1 MSLIKKLKGL
11 NTYDFAIIGAGI
23 GGLTTAAILSKE
35 GYKVALIEKN
45 TYVGGNLSTFK
56 RQGITFDTGV
66 HYTGGFDEGELFD
79 SLFKYLG
86 IKNKIHVQRQNI
98 DCFDKISYMGEEFE
112 FAQGYDLHQEKL
124 SEYFPKYKKEIAN
137 YLNAIKQHGSVD
149 NIKALFEKE
158 INLDTLSVNA
168 YTKSKE
174 LLKDPKLL
182 NVLTATNALY
192 SGVKE
197 KTPFLIH
204 AHVMDAYIKSSW
216 KFVNGGQ
223 HVADALADA
232 IKQNGG
238 EIFLGAEADTFK
250 YSDKDIESIILKSG
264 ETIRAKRFITTLH
277 PSLVVKMMPKDK
289 LRKVFRKRILS
300 MENTMS
306 MFSVYLVMKEES
318 QEYWNYNYYHFRNKE
333 TWITNI
339 YNKKEWPQA
348 FFMFSQLSQTQQKYA
363 DGIVLM
369 AYMSYNEVKK
379 WAGTPVERRGEEYKA
394 FKAEKTE
401 QLLQLVE
408 SAMPNFRSKIKS
420 VYSSTP
426 LSYENYYN
434 MPEGAPYG
442 VIRNSEDPIGST
454 VLPVTKTPNLILS
467 GQSVSLHGAFGVAIG
482 SILTA
487 SYFVG
492 KEKMIEKLSAKH

>member
-1 MSLIKKLKGL
+1 MSIIKKIKGI
-11 NTYDFAIIGAGI
+11 NTFDFAIIGAGI

-35 GYKVALIEKN
+35 GYKVALIEQN
-45 TYVGGNLSTFK
+45 NYVGGNLSTFK
-56 RQGITFDTGV
+56 RQGVTFDTGV
-66 HYTGGFDEGELFD
+66 HYTGGFDDGELFD
-79 SLFKYLG
+79 NLFKYLG
-86 IKNKIHVQRQNI
+86 IKDKIHVQRQNI
-98 DCFDKISYMGEEFE
+98 NCFDKISYMGEEFE

-124 SEYFPKYKKEIAN
+124 FGYFPKYKNEISD

-158 INLDTLSVNA
+158 INFDALSINA
-168 YTKSKE
+168 YTKSKQ
-174 LLKDPKLL
+174 LLKDPKLF

-216 KFVNGGQ
+216 KFINGGQ
-223 HVADALADA
+223 HVADALADV
-232 IKQNGG
+232 IQKNGG
-238 EIFLGAEADTFK
+238 KIFLGQQAENFL
-250 YSDKDIESIILKSG
+250 YSDKNIDSVVLENK
-264 ETIRAKRFITTLH
+264 EHVRAKRFITTLH
-277 PSLVVKMMPKDK
+277 PSLVIKMMPEDK
-289 LRKVFRKRILS
+289 LRKVFRKRILG

-306 MFSVYLVMKEES
+306 MFSVYLVMKEKS
-318 QEYWNYNYYHFRNKE
+318 QEYWNYNYYHYRNQE

-339 YNKKEWPQA
+339 YNKEKWPQA
-348 FFMFSQLSQTQQKYA
+348 FFMFSQLSQAKQKYA

-369 AYMSYNEVKK
+369 AYMSYDEVKK
-379 WAGTPVERRGEEYKA
+379 WSGTPVEKRGDEYNA

-401 QLLQLVE
+401 QLLQLAE
-408 SAMPNFRSKIKS
+408 AAMPNFRSKIKS

-442 VIRNSEDPIGST
+442 IIRNSEDPIGST